1 MLLELRSAI
10 SHFLTDV
17 AEAEHFPV
25 DRCVYK
31 MSKKEGREKGV
42 TGAESRD
49 VQLEAES
56 AEGRRKELG
65 LWKDRTIKKGK
76 RF

>member
-1 MLLELRSAI
+1 MIVDTGQTVLLLELRSVV

-17 AEAEHFPV
+17 AGAEHFPAE
-25 DRCVYK
+25 RCVYK

-49 VQLEAES
+49 IQLEAES
-56 AEGRRKELG
+56 AGGRRKELE
-65 LWKDRTIKKGK
+65 
-76 RF
+76 